1 MLKSKKKNE
10 RKGER
15 MYKIDKIQKEYQRIH
30 TIGRVISAILYIV
43 LIPIIVFNFTLII
56 KSFINPNE
64 TPDFFGYKSF
74 VIVSG
79 SMEPTILK
87 QDAILVKKVPEEEIK
102 VNDIISFTTKNQTNV
117 THRVIRIEKENG
129 TKKYTTKGDNNNTE
143 DKEKITYEQ
152 IEGKYQLKINQFGI
166 VTQILKSKIT
176 LLILVIIII
185 LISCYKGR
193 IQKKKQ
199 ERKQKREKYEKKDA
213 KNSD

>member
-1 MLKSKKKNE
+1 
-10 RKGER
+10 

>member
-1 MLKSKKKNE
+1 MLKSKRKNE

-56 KSFINPNE
+56 KSFINPNQ